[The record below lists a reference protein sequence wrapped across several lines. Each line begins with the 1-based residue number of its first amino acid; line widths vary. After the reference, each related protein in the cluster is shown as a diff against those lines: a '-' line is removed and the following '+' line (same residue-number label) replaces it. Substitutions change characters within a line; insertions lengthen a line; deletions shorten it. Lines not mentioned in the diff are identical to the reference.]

1 MSKADDDIGH
11 RVVIELEEVVGHTT
25 GDDRLAA
32 TRCWVKLRTAYIHTN
47 SINTRWVIEPS
58 R

>member
-1 MSKADDDIGH
+1 
-11 RVVIELEEVVGHTT
+11 VIELEEVVGHTT